1 MLMLRI
7 RGYIKLKLMKRRNE
21 KTLNRITELERLYDY
36 LKEYPK
42 ATYVEISDALGISY
56 GAARNYVH
64 RLKDKGLIKVGYEG
78 TARVYSITK
87 EYPVSKARK
96 PKTYKQEVYVEL
108 VEGYREDFRECA
120 SFEERL
126 KVGREIRII
135 LADM

>member
-1 MLMLRI
+1 M
-7 RGYIKLKLMKRRNE
+7 
-21 KTLNRITELERLYDY
+21 NRITELERLYDY

-42 ATYVEISDALGISY
+42 ATNTEISDALGISY
-56 GAARNYVH
+56 GAAKNYVY
-64 RLKDKGLIKVGYEG
+64 RLKGKGLIEIGYEG
-78 TARVYSITK
+78 TTRVCTIAK
-87 EYPVSKARK
+87 EYPVSSARK
-96 PKTYKQEVYVEL
+96 PRTYKQEVYVEL